1 MLKHIKY
8 WLSFIWP
15 APIYIGKGL
24 TTQDAER
31 ERIIKFKALFNR
43 RVNRNTIEFHMEPEF
58 ALYELVQV
66 TKDAKSQC
74 ILYQLQHCATGHLMT
89 VDDTTFNLLFKRED

>member
-1 MLKHIKY
+1 MLKQLKY

-15 APIYIGKGL
+15 SPIYIGRGL
-24 TTQDAER
+24 TVHDHER
-31 ERIIKFKALFNR
+31 ERTKKFKALFNR
-43 RVNRNTIEFHMEPEF
+43 RVNRNTIKYHMEPEF

-66 TKDAKSQC
+66 TRDPKHNV